1 MRVPS
6 SFGRPAAKAALRSQI
21 RFNKAFIPVLEP
33 LERRALLSA
42 GGHLGTVFTDFD
54 DQLDKGGF
62 VVQSENETLIQV
74 GTTISPA
81 CGDKPGFALAQ
92 FDAEGILDPNFDSD
106 GLATVCL
113 PDDPAFDDYAIWE
126 VNAVALDSMGRIII
140 VGTANNEPAGDLD
153 YLVARFNSDGTLDDS
168 FGIGGVVI
176 TDQNPNDTV
185 AHNNEGRAVAMD
197 GNKIVVAGSITTN
210 NAEIFGVVRYDE
222 DGTIDPSFN
231 GGQIAA
237 NAFVTSFDNINDFD
251 ITSTDQVRAVA
262 IDADGKIVLAGST
275 FDVPNLDFTPAF
287 ALQRYNSDGSLDD
300 GFGTNGSVETIL
312 NPDVQ
317 VDVAYAVTVD
327 SAGRI
332 IAGGTSAFTSET
344 EIRIDLALV
353 RYLGN
358 GDLDTDFGNDGIV
371 TTSVG
376 NGMIGTVNALAIQTD
391 GKILIGGTRYDAMT
405 TTSLLVGRYET
416 NGSLDADFGIV
427 IGYTFEGFPDSN
439 RTSMAVLTNE
449 TMSINEV
456 VLGNWVP
463 GDGNGD
469 FVLSRFNLSGD
480 NTPPTVAPISGPTAG
495 VRAFS
500 QTFSSSFT
508 DPDSGDTWTVTWDFG
523 DPTGQDNVIVNNPS
537 SPGALSASHT
547 YLASGAYTVTLN
559 IDDGVNPPVE
569 AESLT
574 ITISD
579 TGIVGDS
586 LQVGGTDGN
595 DTITVSPG
603 SGGATD
609 VSLNGDQTSWSGFT
623 QIVIMAGD
631 GNDTVRVNPNV
642 NQSVAIFGGAGDDS
656 LKGGSGDDILI
667 GGDGD
672 DLLHGQAGR
681 DLLIGGDGQDRI
693 VGQTDSDILVA
704 GLSNYDSDLGA
715 LNLVLSEWTSSRS
728 YGQRSANII
737 GHDITIGAFSGPRN
751 NGSIFLTP
759 DGPSATVFDDADV
772 DVLTGSAGEDLFLFN
787 ADNPVQDTITDLSAG
802 EFAADLEFL
811 FTP

>member
-1 MRVPS
+1 M
-6 SFGRPAAKAALRSQI
+6 
-21 RFNKAFIPVLEP
+21 
-33 LERRALLSA
+33 
-42 GGHLGTVFTDFD
+42 
-54 DQLDKGGF
+54 
-62 VVQSENETLIQV
+62 
-74 GTTISPA
+74 
-81 CGDKPGFALAQ
+81 
-92 FDAEGILDPNFDSD
+92 
-106 GLATVCL
+106 
-113 PDDPAFDDYAIWE
+113 
-126 VNAVALDSMGRIII
+126 
-140 VGTANNEPAGDLD
+140 
-153 YLVARFNSDGTLDDS
+153 
-168 FGIGGVVI
+168 
-176 TDQNPNDTV
+176 
-185 AHNNEGRAVAMD
+185 
-197 GNKIVVAGSITTN
+197 TTN